1 VLKTAGGDQGM
12 VEFAEAWETLNS
24 LLLKSQCLPT
34 KEERQVAF
42 DELWPLVQEMLLVS
56 ERMAEAWGLDRELL
70 EAMKEFV
77 KELEIKVH

>member
-1 VLKTAGGDQGM
+1 M
-12 VEFAEAWETLNS
+12 VEFSENWETLHS
-24 LLLKSQCLPT
+24 LLLKAQCLPT

-42 DELWPLVQEMLLVS
+42 DELWPLVKEMSLVS
-56 ERMAEAWGLDRELL
+56 ELMAEDWGLERELL